1 MLLGTQE
8 ETPKADCILAWPCRT
23 VETPRCILVLLLPSA
38 SGMLDRWT
46 AGAVAMARAS
56 LGPKY
61 RCWMCRAWEHPWQW
75 APPHT
80 PLGVLGWLWP
90 EQVWDC
96 SWRLNRRGTT
106 NGWRQQWLQEAP
118 MVAEPALSCS
128 QKSQPSDIPESS
140 GAGKDPPTQGS
151 PARSGEREHSAA
163 PQLCQLQ
170 GKGQR
175 GHCRKS
181 HPLTATDFQGC
192 KQTLPSCRP

>member
-1 MLLGTQE
+1 
-8 ETPKADCILAWPCRT
+8 
-23 VETPRCILVLLLPSA
+23 
-38 SGMLDRWT
+38 
-46 AGAVAMARAS
+46 MARAS
-56 LGPKY
+56 LGAKIQ
-61 RCWMCRAWEHPWQW
+61 MLDVQGLGASVAM

-80 PLGVLGWLWP
+80 PLGVLGWLWL

-96 SWRLNRRGTT
+96 SWRLSRRGTT

-140 GAGKDPPTQGS
+140 GAGKDRPTQGS
-151 PARSGEREHSAA
+151 PARSGEREHRTA

-181 HPLTATDFQGC
+181 HPLAATDFQGC